1 MEPRGSQEQPRASK
15 SVKERPRRVPRAAKS
30 VQERPKSV
38 PRASQERPKSVPRAA
53 KSGQES
59 EVGAQDV
66 SKKPPEHLLE
76 GSWEAFGSILEAFG
90 CCLGTILELEER
102 I

>member
-1 MEPRGSQEQPRASK
+1 MPK
-15 SVKERPRRVPRAAKS
+15 SD
-30 VQERPKSV
+30 QERPKSV
-38 PRASQERPKSVPRAA
+38 PRASQERPRVR
-53 KSGQES
+53 QES
-59 EVGAQDV
+59 KVGAQDV

-90 CCLGTILELEER
+90 GCLGTILELEEL